1 MMQSHACGA
10 DMQVMQQQATV
21 WFYGKGPD
29 NALTFDWR
37 AYLKWLVKTVMTYLG
52 TKSLKE

>member
-1 MMQSHACGA
+1 MQSHACGA